1 MQAKTLRMLSYSRTI
16 RASRLH
22 KVFHAAWKLFQWVH
36 GFGHALGLPHS
47 SDPGAIMYPVYNLVP
62 NSDIQLS
69 FQDVEDVQNMY
80 GDNPN
85 FASLSLNNPPPRTP
99 DKCDPDLSFDAV
111 TNLHREVVFFKE
123 RFMWRKHPQFDETGI
138 TLISGLWSDSIP
150 AYLDAAYQNVEDHFI
165 AFFSGHQYWMMR
177 QLDLMEGF
185 PRNISELGFPSRVK
199 SVDAALHFRKARY
212 TLFFTGNE
220 CWRYNEEHNKMDE
233 SPTPIE
239 EKLPGIPTPLDAA
252 VSYEGYVYFFKGNV
266 QYKYDNYIKH
276 FISSGPAND
285 LLECKSDAD
294 NEVLLKE
301 NY

>member
-1 MQAKTLRMLSYSRTI
+1 MSLVWWPYR
-16 RASRLH
+16 
-22 KVFHAAWKLFQWVH
+22 FQWVH

-47 SDPGAIMYPVYNLVP
+47 SDPGAIMYPVYNFVP

-69 FQDVEDVQNMY
+69 FQDVEDVQHMY
-80 GDNPN
+80 GSNPN

-123 RFMWRKHPQFDETGI
+123 RYVQCP
-138 TLISGLWSDSIP
+138 S
-150 AYLDAAYQNVEDHFI
+150 
-165 AFFSGHQYWMMR
+165 HQHWMMR

-233 SPTPIE
+233 SPTPTE
-239 EKLPGIPTPLDAA
+239 EQLPGIPTPLDAA